1 MLVNEYLNKCL
12 PFRFAN
18 AVLARFMLGFVGHR
32 SSLAFIESLTSEA
45 ILKAVI
51 RDFRFERN
59 QTDPLSRK

>member
-18 AVLARFMLGFVGHR
+18 DVLARFMLGFVGHR
-32 SSLAFIESLTSEA
+32 SSLTFIESLTSEA

-51 RDFRFERN
+51 RDFRFE
-59 QTDPLSRK
+59 